1 MKERGRERE
10 REREREKQTKQK
22 RRRRILW
29 MEKRGPRGYA
39 CAEILSHTE
48 ILRCAA
54 GR

>member
-1 MKERGRERE
+1 MKERGRE

-22 RRRRILW
+22 RRRILW
-29 MEKRGPRGYA
+29 MEKRGPRGYYA